1 LKNDAEYKN
10 SFKNGKILNYKEN
23 AVKDI
28 ITHEIL
34 GVAINCASDLYRIQ
48 NDFPILVD
56 LI

>member
-1 LKNDAEYKN
+1 MKNDAEYKN